1 MGTGLRPELPPQPNL
16 GRSRCHGSGGRNSI
30 VERENSRQ
38 SHRGRESSLSQLSR
52 LVRIART
59 DFSYFFRTKWL
70 MAVLISLSLSDML
83 VVGLV
88 YGRLIPTKFAG
99 LSYFQFLVPGIVV
112 VGLFSAAT
120 DTGRRIWLALREG
133 VVQYYLTLPIRTGGL
148 VGAYIISGGL
158 GGIVY
163 SGALLAIAYF
173 ALSFLGTSTI
183 PIQGMVYALAL
194 IPFLFV
200 LATGIAGLAAFFASV
215 SRRGEIY
222 WVYAQALQV
231 SMVTISTVFYPAST
245 VRQVLPGPIATVA
258 EYNQLSLRAGLLR
271 SSAFGSS
278 PLDTNALGSLLAT
291 SLPLAVAGAIAY
303 WFILRVIR
311 ANGKP

>member
-1 MGTGLRPELPPQPNL
+1 
-16 GRSRCHGSGGRNSI
+16 
-30 VERENSRQ
+30 
-38 SHRGRESSLSQLSR
+38 
-52 LVRIART
+52 
-59 DFSYFFRTKWL
+59 

-99 LSYFQFLVPGIVV
+99 LTYFQFLVPRIVV

-133 VVQYYLTLPIRTGGL
+133 VVQYYLTLPIGTQGL

-163 SGALLAIAYF
+163 SGALLIIAY
-173 ALSFLGTSTI
+173 LSLMLFNTPI
-183 PIQGMVYALAL
+183 PIQGILYALTL

-200 LATGIAGLAAFFASV
+200 LSTGIAGLAAFFASV
-215 SRRGEIY
+215 SRRGEMY

-231 SMVTISTVFYPAST
+231 
-245 VRQVLPGPIATVA
+245 
-258 EYNQLSLRAGLLR
+258 
-271 SSAFGSS
+271 
-278 PLDTNALGSLLAT
+278 
-291 SLPLAVAGAIAY
+291 
-303 WFILRVIR
+303 
-311 ANGKP
+311 